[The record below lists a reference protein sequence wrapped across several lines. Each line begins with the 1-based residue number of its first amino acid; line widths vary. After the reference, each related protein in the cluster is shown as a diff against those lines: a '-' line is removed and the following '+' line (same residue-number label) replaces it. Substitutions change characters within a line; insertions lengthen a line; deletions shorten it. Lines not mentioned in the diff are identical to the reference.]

1 MNVVRHVN
9 HDHLRGH
16 DRCKGD
22 LVNPAILVTLS
33 HHSNTHR
40 KASKLVDVRVH
51 QTERPELCLCVF
63 KVALM
68 RKALSLLSA
77 GSTFT
82 QHIGMLGMREE
93 LLCGL

>member
-1 MNVVRHVN
+1 MSVVRGIN

-22 LVNPAILVTLS
+22 VANPPILVTVS

-40 KASKLVDVRVH
+40 KALKSVDVWVH